1 VAPASA
7 LVSYERRG
15 AAGWLTLNRPHKRN
29 ALVPALLGD
38 LHRAL
43 DACDADPRVRATVVT
58 GAGDAFCAGADLG
71 YLTGKL
77 DEPDGCEE
85 FIAGLLRPLAAA
97 LARLRESPRP
107 VIGAVN
113 GACFAGGLEL
123 LVTCDLV
130 IAAER
135 ATFCDGHA
143 RRGLFPAVGGAAGLV
158 SVIGAARA
166 TRMLM
171 LSEVLSAADM
181 ALAGL
186 VSEVVPDDQLPV
198 RAGELAALIAS
209 RSPASIAAAKVAVH
223 RCEPRPW
230 PEVVEQD
237 IEDFRRHWSSP
248 QLREGIE
255 AFLAKR
261 EPRYWA
267 RDAQPPCDVRE

>member
-1 VAPASA
+1 MATAPA

-29 ALVPALLGD
+29 ALVPELLTD

-43 DACDADPRVRATVVT
+43 DASDADPRARATVVT
-58 GAGDAFCAGADLG
+58 GAGAAFCAGADLG
-71 YLTGKL
+71 YLIGLL
-77 DEPDGCEE
+77 DAADGCER

-97 LARLRESPRP
+97 LARLRASPRP

-158 SVIGAARA
+158 SKVGAARA

-171 LSEVLSAADM
+171 LSEVLSAAQM
-181 ALAGL
+181 AQAGL
-186 VSEVVPDDQLPV
+186 VSEVVPDEQLTA
-198 RAGELAALIAS
+198 RAGALAALAAT
-209 RSPASIAAAKVAVH
+209 RSPASIAAMKAAVQ

-230 PEVVEQD
+230 ADVVEQD
-237 IEDFRRHWSSP
+237 IDDFRRHWSSP
-248 QLREGIE
+248 DLREGIE
-255 AFLAKR
+255 AFLARR
-261 EPRYWA
+261 EPRYA
-267 RDAQPPCDVRE
+267 AG